1 MPGGPAAAA
10 GLLAGDLILSLDGI
24 PVEGADDLVRLL
36 NATRIGKETVV
47 SILRGGIVE
56 TRTLV
61 PVERQVKR

>member
-1 MPGGPAAAA
+1 
-10 GLLAGDLILSLDGI
+10 
-24 PVEGADDLVRLL
+24 VRLL